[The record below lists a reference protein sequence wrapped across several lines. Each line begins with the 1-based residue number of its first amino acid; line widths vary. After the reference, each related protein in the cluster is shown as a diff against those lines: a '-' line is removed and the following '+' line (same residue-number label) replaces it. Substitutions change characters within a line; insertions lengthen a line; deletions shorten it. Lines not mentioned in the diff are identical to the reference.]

1 MKKSV
6 FLLSAISIIMV
17 SSCMVEQHSVNTSVQ
32 PFQNGGRL
40 FGESTKGMQKGVDYQ
55 SSGTLFVVGIN
66 TMNDAETNEMVSQL
80 NAEKYTIQT
89 KNSFLGGMLQY
100 LSYGL
105 ITHKKTTVIKRS
117 N

>member
-32 PFQNGGRL
+32 PFQNGGKL
-40 FGESTKGMQKGVDYQ
+40 FGESTKGMRKGLDYQ
-55 SSGTLFVVGIN
+55 SSGTLFVLGIN
-66 TMNDAETNEMVSQL
+66 TMSQSETNEMVAQL
-80 NAEKYTIQT
+80 DAEKYTIQT
-89 KNSFLGGMLQY
+89 KNSFLGGILRY
-100 LSYGL
+100 LSGGL